1 MSSNGSA
8 NLSRGRPAPGHAPRG
23 RDLMPRHHDPS
34 DTLTDAGAA
43 GSSAHMLAF
52 ACLVGLTLAGF
63 WASLTR
69 LIAFSFQHEHYSHI
83 IVVPLLGAGL
93 VVLGRRRIFSGV
105 QTHWRAGLGLLLE
118 IGRAS
123 CRERVESAGVA
134 V

>member
-1 MSSNGSA
+1 
-8 NLSRGRPAPGHAPRG
+8 
-23 RDLMPRHHDPS
+23 MPRHHDPS

-83 IVVPLLGAGL
+83 IVVPLL
-93 VVLGRRRIFSGV
+93 VVERLSTRLPKAN
-105 QTHWRAGLGLLLE
+105 QPLLTK
-118 IGRAS
+118 
-123 CRERVESAGVA
+123 
-134 V
+134 